1 MPGKGKHRIPLDAA
15 LALAALVSAVGPA
28 AAAPILYG
36 ARNYSPGPSEQHGE
50 VRCDPPLPGPAG
62 PCPIVFSMAY
72 AVYDR
77 TGSSTSDPWGI
88 RPTGFYPP
96 DDTPS
101 VIDFTGFDTAARY
114 LYLYEFGQDSAG
126 LVINSALVTGGKP
139 RAVTSAGPLP
149 DTGFRYVLAPPEV
162 VTGAVFAT
170 RPGNATAAP
179 DGTLFMDGLGL
190 GENLISPLYAFTSNA
205 PPAPG
210 LLTALG
216 SGESIQPPVRS
227 RVTIRSR
234 FGDVAAAG
242 MPEPG
247 TMFLVGFGMA
257 ALGVR
262 RRSRLR

>member
-1 MPGKGKHRIPLDAA
+1 MPGKGKRRIPLNAA
-15 LALAALVSAVGPA
+15 LASAVEPA

-77 TGSSTSDPWGI
+77 AGGTASDPWGI
-88 RPTGFYPP
+88 RPTEYGYPGG
-96 DDTPS
+96 TSS
-101 VIDFTGFDTAARY
+101 VIDFTGFDTSARY

-126 LVINSALVTGGKP
+126 LAINSALVTGGEP
-139 RAVTSAGPLP
+139 SAVTSAGPLP
-149 DTGFRYVLAPPEV
+149 DTGFRYVLWPPEV

-170 RPGNATAAP
+170 RPGRAGAAP
-179 DGTLFMDGLGL
+179 NGTLFMDGLGL

-227 RVTIRSR
+227 RVTIRGR
-234 FGDVAAAG
+234 FGDVATAG

-247 TMFLVGFGMA
+247 TVFLVGFGMA
-257 ALGVR
+257 ALGIR
-262 RRSRLR
+262 RRRERRSRLR